1 MCWICGSVDFDSCFM
16 LTMLAFYFAI
26 KSSISMIHALL
37 GRWCQD
43 SFATANLA
51 SAFAGTRALAKPAG
65 EAMSSKELQIADQM
79 HKAGKAKKDIVER
92 LQAARARVDEEGPSV
107 TAVYRH
113 LRGVT
118 YKRDACETR
127 GRPSTLPPRLVIT
140 AMQQRLQLIRAAK
153 KDPRGP
159 HMVTCSDI
167 HVATKKVL
175 RERGVLTGG
184 VRMPSEDWLA
194 RQIRQNNDCRAQ
206 IDTVQSS
213 SIWSELA
220 RYGSLGFG
228 SDRRDRF

>member
-1 MCWICGSVDFDSCFM
+1 
-16 LTMLAFYFAI
+16 
-26 KSSISMIHALL
+26 MIHALL

-43 SFATANLA
+43 SFAAANVA
-51 SAFAGTRALAKPAG
+51 SACAGIRALAMAG
-65 EAMSSKELQIADQM
+65 KAMSSKELQIADQM

-118 YKRDACETR
+118 YKRNACETR

-140 AMQQRLQLIRAAK
+140 AMQQRVQLIRAAK

-159 HMVTCSDI
+159 HMVTWSDI

-175 RERGVLTGG
+175 RETGVLTGG

-194 RQIRQNNDCRAQ
+194 RRIR
-206 IDTVQSS
+206 
-213 SIWSELA
+213 
-220 RYGSLGFG
+220 F
-228 SDRRDRF
+228 